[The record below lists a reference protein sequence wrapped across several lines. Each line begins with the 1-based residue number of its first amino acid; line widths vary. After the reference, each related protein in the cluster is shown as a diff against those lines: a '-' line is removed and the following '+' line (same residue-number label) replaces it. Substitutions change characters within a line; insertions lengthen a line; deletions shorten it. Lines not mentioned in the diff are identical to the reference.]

1 MIRCHGDRD
10 ILFARRLAYAS
21 DCAVVSIDYHLAP
34 QYFYPYQIDETEILI
49 NHLLQNAAQYHL
61 RQNYILSGQ
70 SSGGNIACAVTLRSI
85 QKRQLQKPALLLLA
99 YSWLDLHTD
108 PNDKPDD
115 CPDERKEQ
123 YRFYKDCY
131 LCDVDD
137 NIAEV
142 SPALSPS
149 SVFREFPETLMIE
162 GGLDELREENLRL
175 FMTLC
180 DAGTTVQMQFFP
192 ESMHG
197 FMVNQKAD
205 WKKAQ
210 KIIQQ
215 KVSEVF
221 SEKCRQLRSKI
232 RRRIIR

>member
-1 MIRCHGDRD
+1 MIVRMNGR
-10 ILFARRLAYAS
+10 S
-21 DCAVVSIDYHLAP
+21 SI
-34 QYFYPYQIDETEILI
+34 
-49 NHLLQNAAQYHL
+49 
-61 RQNYILSGQ
+61 
-70 SSGGNIACAVTLRSI
+70 
-85 QKRQLQKPALLLLA
+85 
-99 YSWLDLHTD
+99 
-108 PNDKPDD
+108 
-115 CPDERKEQ
+115 
-123 YRFYKDCY
+123 RFYKDCY

-197 FMVNQKAD
+197 FMVNKRPIG
-205 WKKAQ
+205 KRHRK
-210 KIIQQ
+210 
-215 KVSEVF
+215 
-221 SEKCRQLRSKI
+221 
-232 RRRIIR
+232 